1 MAKPKTHMAA
11 LSGEVLTEDDR
22 HEDKVM
28 MELRQLKSHMSKL
41 SKDITRKADTT
52 NFKKAVDGIQKDVLD
67 IRKAAG
73 HVIRFGAKENSSLP
87 EDQINE
93 LRRII
98 SNKADLT
105 ELRSYTER
113 WRLNQAA
120 AELSIAID
128 SKVDIPSVDE
138 KVNLAEQRLTQAIN
152 RKADLAELKSYVE
165 LWQLNELSMQITEE
179 IKKKADSAALN
190 IKADSSDLSV
200 QMLGK
205 LNVSEARMLAS
216 ELGVAID
223 SLKALKADASE
234 VQKMSQDM
242 LSKADATA
250 LASVILK
257 TDNAMLSTVAASG
270 RIDVLD
276 EKIKALD
283 AKKAGKEDLGFYVSI
298 TSLMELEQNV
308 FSSFSALNDRV
319 KKIEDM
325 VKKIESIVIK

>member
-1 MAKPKTHMAA
+1 
-11 LSGEVLTEDDR
+11 
-22 HEDKVM
+22 

-73 HVIRFGAKENSSLP
+73 HVIRFGAKENHSLP

-113 WRLNQAA
+113 WRLNQAV

-128 SKVDIPSVDE
+128 SKVDIPLVDE
-138 KVNLAEQRLTQAIN
+138 KVNLAAQRLTQAIN

-165 LWQLNELSMQITEE
+165 LQQLNELSMQITEE

-190 IKADSSDLSV
+190 TKANSSDLSV

-242 LSKADATA
+242 LRKADAAA

-257 TDNAMLSTVAASG
+257 TDNTMLSTVAASG

-283 AKKAGKEDLGFYVSI
+283 AKKAGKEDLGSYVSI
-298 TSLMELEQNV
+298 TSLMELEKNV

-319 KKIEDM
+319 KKIEDI